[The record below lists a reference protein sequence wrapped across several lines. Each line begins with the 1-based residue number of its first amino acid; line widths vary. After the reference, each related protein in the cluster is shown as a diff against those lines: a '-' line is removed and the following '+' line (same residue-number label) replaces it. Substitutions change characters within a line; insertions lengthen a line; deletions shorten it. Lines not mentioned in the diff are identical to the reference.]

1 MALFWI
7 LYCADTFPFFKPFPL
22 ACFIFA
28 FSLDSCFWFRLFMR
42 SNLISMHS
50 CASSSVLYNA
60 KTTSDVKIV
69 DDVDISVDISVDN
82 AADNAFEKRSVLS
95 YLSFSCSSCCRCY
108 LEILLWKH
116 RYTLILIRVPRHR
129 N

>member
-1 MALFWI
+1 MI
-7 LYCADTFPFFKPFPL
+7 RVFFNLLHGPL
-22 ACFIFA
+22 
-28 FSLDSCFWFRLFMR
+28 LDSILHCYLPFLQTISTSVRR
-42 SNLISMHS
+42 SYFIRFLNAILMHS